1 MVGLS
6 DLTDRGAVLQ
16 AIAECDRLGRA
27 EFREQHGFGAAT
39 GYILR
44 YDGHEYDSK
53 AIAGVAHGYQFPDSG
68 PLPSG
73 AFSGGKEAAAGK
85 LIELGFEVVGPDEA
99 PSVIGLPPVGSTF
112 ASRAEARAAGVHRY
126 LINGIDYERATGLS
140 TAIVLNGGYKDD
152 QDLGDVII
160 YTGEGG
166 QNANRTEQIRDQDWS
181 KGNGGLRNAQT
192 AGEPVRILRGFK
204 PKNPF
209 SPTTGYRYDG
219 LYTVV
224 SADLVPSSDGP
235 LVCQFRLEAIP
246 GESTSFGSEGDSR
259 SSDETPSE
267 FDSDV
272 LPGRAA
278 TTVMRIVRDSL
289 ISRRLKRIHDFR
301 CQICGVRLDTPSG
314 AYAEGAH
321 IRPLGQPHDGP
332 DALENLL
339 CLCPNH
345 HVLFDKGAVW
355 VAEDYGVWLTDGGA
369 ELGRLRLASAHRVS
383 VDHLAY
389 HRERIAR

>member
-1 MVGLS
+1 MGLS
-6 DLTDRGAVLQ
+6 DLTDRGAVLR

-27 EFREQHGFGAAT
+27 EFREEHGFGAAT
-39 GYILR
+39 GYVLE
-44 YDGHEYDSK
+44 YKGHEYDSK
-53 AIAGVAHGYQFPDSG
+53 AIAGVAHGYQFPELG
-68 PLPSG
+68 PLPSA
-73 AFSGGKEAAAGK
+73 AFSGGKEAAARK
-85 LIELGFEVVGPDEA
+85 LIELGFEVVGPGE
-99 PSVIGLPPVGSTF
+99 PSSVLGLPPVGSTF

-166 QNANRTEQIRDQDWS
+166 QNANRTEQVQDQDWS

-209 SPTTGYRYDG
+209 SPATGYCYDG

-246 GESTSFGSEGDSR
+246 GESTSFGAE
-259 SSDETPSE
+259 SDHSPPEDPPPTDE
-267 FDSDV
+267 IDA

-278 TTVMRIVRDSL
+278 TTVMRIIRDSL
-289 ISRRLKRIHDFR
+289 ISRRLKHIHEFG
-301 CQICGVRLDTPSG
+301 CQICGIRLATPSG
-314 AYAEGAH
+314 PYAEGAH

-332 DALENLL
+332 DTLENLL

-355 VAEDYGVWLTDGGA
+355 VGEDFVVRATNGG
-369 ELGRLRLASAHRVS
+369 EVLGPLLLAPTHQVSA
-383 VDHLAY
+383 DHLAY
-389 HRERIAR
+389 HHERIAR

>member
-1 MVGLS
+1 MGLS

-16 AIAECDRLGRA
+16 AIAECDRLGRHQ
-27 EFREQHGFGAAT
+27 FRESHGFGPAA

-44 YDGHEYDSK
+44 YEGREYDSK
-53 AIAGVAHGYQFPDSG
+53 AIAGVAHGYQFPDAG
-68 PLPSG
+68 PLPSSS
-73 AFSGGKEAAAGK
+73 FSGGKDAAAGK
-85 LIELGFEVVGPDEA
+85 LIALGFDVVGPDESA
-99 PSVIGLPPVGSTF
+99 ADAALPPVGSTF

-209 SPTTGYRYDG
+209 SPATGYRYDG

-246 GESTSFGSEGDSR
+246 GESTSFGTGGDGR
-259 SSDETPSE
+259 PSE
-267 FDSDV
+267 EVSADSELEV
-272 LPGRAA
+272 LPGREA

-289 ISRRLKRIHDFR
+289 ISRRLKHIHDFG
-301 CQICGVRLDTPSG
+301 CQVCGVRLDTPSG
-314 AYAEGAH
+314 PYAEGAH

-332 DALENLL
+332 DTLENLL

-345 HVLFDKGAVW
+345 HVLFDKGAIW
-355 VAEDYGVWLTDGGA
+355 IGEDYGICVTEGGA
-369 ELGRLRLASAHRVS
+369 EIGLLRQLPAHRVS
-383 VDHLAY
+383 PEHLAY